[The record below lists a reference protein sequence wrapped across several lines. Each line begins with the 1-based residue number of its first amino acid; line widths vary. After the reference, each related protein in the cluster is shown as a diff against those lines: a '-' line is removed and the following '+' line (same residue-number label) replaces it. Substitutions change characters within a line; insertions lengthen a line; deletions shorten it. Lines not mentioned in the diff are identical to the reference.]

1 MLVNM
6 TAYLVVRIRGT
17 VNVPSWA
24 DNTLQL
30 LNLDKKFRATIIP
43 EEPSFAGMLHKV
55 KNYVAWCK
63 ADRVTVK
70 ALIEKRARKHG
81 YRKIDDNDI
90 RVLGYA
96 SVDELADAL
105 TDGTTT
111 LSKLSMLKPWFALA
125 PPRKGFK
132 RKTKRM
138 YQNQGVSGENQ
149 ELLSLVNNMI

>member
-1 MLVNM
+1 MA
-6 TAYLVVRIRGT
+6 AYLVVRIKGT

-43 EEPSFAGMLHKV
+43 EEPSFAGMLQKI

-63 ADRVTVK
+63 ADKETVK
-70 ALIEKRARKHG
+70 TLIEKRARKQG
-81 YRKIDDNDI
+81 YKKIDSNDI
-90 RVLGYA
+90 KALGYN
-96 SVDELADAL
+96 STEELADAL
-105 TDGTTT
+105 TNGKTT
-111 LSKLSMLKPWFALA
+111 LSKLDLLKPWFALA

-138 YQNQGVSGENQ
+138 YQNEGVSGENQ
-149 ELLSLVNNMI
+149 ELLSLVKNMI

>member
-1 MLVNM
+1 MA
-6 TAYLVVRIRGT
+6 AYLVVRIKGT

-43 EEPSFAGMLHKV
+43 EEPSFAGMLQKV

-63 ADRVTVK
+63 ADKETVK
-70 ALIEKRARKHG
+70 TLIEKRARKQG
-81 YRKIDDNDI
+81 YKKIDSNDI
-90 RVLGYA
+90 KALGYN
-96 SVDELADAL
+96 STEELADAL
-105 TDGTTT
+105 TNGKTT
-111 LSKLSMLKPWFALA
+111 LSKLDPLKPWFALA

-138 YQNQGVSGENQ
+138 YQNEGVSGENQ
-149 ELLSLVNNMI
+149 ELLSLVKNMI